1 MEENDLL
8 YKIRGA
14 IYDTYYSLGPGL
26 LEKVYEEVL
35 CYCLEKRGLK
45 TERQVKVPIIYDGK
59 KLCTPLYIDI
69 LVNRE
74 IIIELKAVKD
84 MCELYQAQ
92 LLTYL
97 KLTGLHR
104 GILVNFNTL
113 DINKSIQNIV
123 NGYTRRTLDES
134 ANSTTINHIHKTPP
148 TT

>member
-1 MEENDLL
+1 MEEYDLL

-35 CYCLEKRGLK
+35 CYNLEKKGLK
-45 TERQVKVPIIYDGK
+45 AERQVKVPIIYDNK
-59 KLCTPLYIDI
+59 ILSTPLYLDI

-74 IIIELKAVKD
+74 VIIELKAVKD
-84 MCELYQAQ
+84 MCDIYQAQ

-97 KLTGLHR
+97 KLTHLHR

-113 DINKSIQNIV
+113 DIKQSIQNLV
-123 NGYTRRTLDES
+123 NGYERHIINDHGMSVKLD
-134 ANSTTINHIHKTPP
+134 NK
-148 TT
+148 